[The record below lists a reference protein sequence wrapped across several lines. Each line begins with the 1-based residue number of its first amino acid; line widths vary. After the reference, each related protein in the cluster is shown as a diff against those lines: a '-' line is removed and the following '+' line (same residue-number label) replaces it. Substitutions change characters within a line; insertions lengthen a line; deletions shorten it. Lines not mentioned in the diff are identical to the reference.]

1 MGNGYFMEDQTLFA
15 TTDMAWLVG
24 EDEADATWVPQSVIL
39 NTDIDEID
47 QVGYEWDTY
56 LSGFSA
62 AQGLAEARAPEPVAA
77 PEVDGAEE
85 GVICEEMLLDAFA
98 R

>member
-47 QVGYEWDTY
+47 QVGYLEVEMWW
-56 LSGFSA
+56 A
-62 AQGLAEARAPEPVAA
+62 KKRGLES
-77 PEVDGAEE
+77 
-85 GVICEEMLLDAFA
+85 
-98 R
+98 